1 MLFPIFSKLL
11 QRDCGESHPT
21 GVLVA
26 LKMFEMKLQVI
37 SGGCLK
43 FQQKPTRNSENLQQT
58 PGSFY
63 YSILVDLYLS
73 GIQ

>member
-1 MLFPIFSKLL
+1 MLFPIFSELL
-11 QRDCGESHPT
+11 YREYGESHPSS
-21 GVLVA
+21 VLVA

-37 SGGCLK
+37 SRGCLK
-43 FQQKPTRNSENLQQT
+43 FQQKPTRNPENLQQT
-58 PGSFY
+58 PGSVY